1 VTAISIDNPLTS
13 TARHKILLQVCI
25 VEEKYLI
32 RKILEKGKTLHKT
45 KYKKPEITGEEKL
58 IEHG

>member
-13 TARHKILLQVCI
+13 TARHNILLQVCI
-25 VEEKYLI
+25 AAEKYLI
-32 RKILEKGKTLHKT
+32 RKLLEKGKPLHKT

>member
-32 RKILEKGKTLHKT
+32 RKLLEERKTSSQNKIQKTRNHGRGK
-45 KYKKPEITGEEKL
+45 IN
-58 IEHG
+58 

>member
-1 VTAISIDNPLTS
+1 MTAIYTHNPLTS

-25 VEEKYLI
+25 AAEKYLI
-32 RKILEKGKTLHKT
+32 RKILEKGKPLHKT
-45 KYKKPEITGEEKL
+45 KYRKPEITGEEKL